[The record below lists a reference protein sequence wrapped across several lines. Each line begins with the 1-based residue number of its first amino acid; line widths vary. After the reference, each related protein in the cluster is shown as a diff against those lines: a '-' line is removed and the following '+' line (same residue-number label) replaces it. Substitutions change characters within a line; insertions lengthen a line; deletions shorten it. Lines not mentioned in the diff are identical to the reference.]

1 VPVPVVATGGLASDG
16 SLESLDGSPV
26 PATVV
31 TPVAM
36 LPRLGASGVLVDL
49 EYLERTDLF
58 APRRDQGEVWL
69 GPAAPADAAE
79 RLRKAGLAVSG
90 VTGVEASLRALGRQ
104 GTTLA
109 LQFHLAAALF
119 GIALALGGLGL
130 VATVDRRRRAEDLS
144 ALRRQGLS
152 RRAVDQAALWGYLS
166 IVLIAAVAGL
176 LAAGVAW
183 LVSGDH
189 LPVFTDSL
197 DAVRPP
203 RWPGAT
209 VLLPWAGA
217 GAVMVVGSVVAAWAL
232 RRAARGGRG

>member
-1 VPVPVVATGGLASDG
+1 MYPVGRHAEAAD
-16 SLESLDGSPV
+16 
-26 PATVV
+26 
-31 TPVAM
+31 
-36 LPRLGASGVLVDL
+36 RR
-49 EYLERTDLF
+49 RTQPD
-58 APRRDQGEVWL
+58 RRDQGEVWL

-90 VTGVEASLRALGRQ
+90 VTGVEANLRALGRQ

-183 LVSGDH
+183 LVAGDH